1 MNAKN
6 LLGMEYLYKTQT
18 IRTNMLVE
26 VKKKQKE
33 NLENLQKKYNQMMS
47 SYKKME
53 EYNRRWK
60 VKEKVFDGK
69 TAQELLK

>member
-18 IRTNMLVE
+18 VRTNMLVE
-26 VKKKQKE
+26 VTKKQKE
-33 NLENLQKKYNQMMS
+33 NLESLQKKYNQMMS

-53 EYNRRWK
+53 E
-60 VKEKVFDGK
+60 
-69 TAQELLK
+69 